1 MIMNKKLN
9 DPGRTG
15 GYPDVLFFLI
25 NVKQQQLYSSKLVP
39 RCMTYQ
45 IVISHAASESDR
57 I

>member
-15 GYPDVLFFLI
+15 GYPDVFLLI
-25 NVKQQQLYSSKLVP
+25 NVKQQQQLYSSKLVP

-45 IVISHAASESDR
+45 IVIIHAASESDR